1 MPAGTNQQLRPALP
15 GIFLNPICRQNQS
28 QYNQGGKMMHL
39 APGQRAIL
47 SYYSSSA
54 QAEQAAR
61 ELKEAGFRSA
71 EIEKMPKLS
80 FPGDDSLRSY
90 ATGVAQLMQSVTD
103 MEVQPTGWPVT
114 EPLESH
120 AYIITLVVDQQNA
133 NQALSIVRKYASIVN

>member
-1 MPAGTNQQLRPALP
+1 
-15 GIFLNPICRQNQS
+15 
-28 QYNQGGKMMHL
+28 MMHL

-47 SYYSSSA
+47 AYYSSLT

-61 ELKEAGFRSA
+61 ELRKAGFRSI
-71 EIEKMPKLS
+71 EIEKIPKQS

-90 ATGVAQLMQSVTD
+90 AAGVAQLMHSVAD

-120 AYIITLVVDQQNA
+120 AYMITLVVDRQNA

>member
-1 MPAGTNQQLRPALP
+1 MLLANGRFCLTTAVRRRRNRRPRTERGRFP
-15 GIFLNPICRQNQS
+15 
-28 QYNQGGKMMHL
+28 
-39 APGQRAIL
+39 
-47 SYYSSSA
+47 
-54 QAEQAAR
+54 
-61 ELKEAGFRSA
+61 SA